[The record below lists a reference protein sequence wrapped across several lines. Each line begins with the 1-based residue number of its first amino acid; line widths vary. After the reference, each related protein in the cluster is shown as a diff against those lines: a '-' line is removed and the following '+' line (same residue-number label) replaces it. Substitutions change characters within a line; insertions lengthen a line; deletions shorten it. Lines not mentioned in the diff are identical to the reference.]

1 MKDKLALRDDL
12 LHATKSMEDI
22 LGKVAEEE
30 RAITPEEVEQFDA
43 LETRCTELEGEIAAK
58 ELEDAELEKRT
69 QSVASRMEKLS
80 TPAERKTAPI
90 STTADGTTPQE
101 PRIQPVTRFGKLKSF
116 KGPDA
121 EKRALV
127 TGHWLRHL
135 VTGDAS
141 SKRFLEDHVSE
152 EFRAAGGDNNL
163 KGGALVPIEMSNA
176 IIDLQ
181 FEYGIFRQYAQNWPM
196 TGDTLEIPRDSSAL
210 TVTFTGEGV
219 EGTETDPAFDV
230 ITLTAKKAMAISRYS
245 NELGDDAIISM
256 ADLIVN
262 KFARAFAKKE
272 DDCGFNGDGTNSTYG
287 GMIGLNTLFDEDGFG
302 GVVRA
307 GAVAGTT
314 GSILFASFD
323 IDDMSNLMA
332 ALPSYALAGAKF
344 FCSSQWNAQVFDNIK
359 ATAGG
364 NTTMTLNDRPV
375 PAYMGYPIIVS
386 EVMPSSYTD
395 TECLVLFGDLSM
407 SSAFGAR
414 SDIEVDVSK
423 DKYWSTDQIGV
434 RGKERFDIINHD
446 VGDATNAGPV
456 VGMYGKSA

>member
-90 STTADGTTPQE
+90 STTADGTTPTE
-101 PRIQPVTRFGKLKSF
+101 PRIQVVKRFGKLRSF
-116 KGPDA
+116 TGPDA
-121 EKRALV
+121 ERRALV
-127 TGHWLRHL
+127 TGHWLRHM
-135 VTGDAS
+135 VTGDLS
-141 SKRFLEDHVSE
+141 SKRFLEEHVSQE
-152 EFRAAGGDNNL
+152 YRAAGEDVNI
-163 KGGALVPIEMSNA
+163 KGGALVPVEMSQA

-181 FEYGIFRQYAQNWPM
+181 FEYGVFRQYAMNWPM
-196 TGDTLEIPRDSSAL
+196 TSDTLEIPRDSSSL

-219 EGTETDPAFDV
+219 DGTETDPAFDV

-272 DDCGFNGDGTNSTYG
+272 DDCGFMGTGALTTYG
-287 GMIGLNTLFDEDGFG
+287 GIVGLQPSFDETGISG
-302 GVVRA
+302 TKLA
-307 GAVAGTT
+307 GAIATDT
-314 GSILFASFD
+314 GEDAFGD
-323 IDDMSNLMA
+323 IDVNDLSNLMA
-332 ALPSYALAGAKF
+332 ACPSYALANAKF
-344 FCSSQWNAQVFDNIK
+344 YCSSQCNAGVFDNIK
-359 ATAGG
+359 AVAGG
-364 NTTMTLNDRPV
+364 NTTMTLNDKPI
-375 PAYMGYPIIVS
+375 PAYLGYPIVVT
-386 EVMPSSYTD
+386 EVMPSSITD
-395 TECLVLFGDLSM
+395 TECFLLFGDLSL

-423 DKYWSTDQIGV
+423 DKYWSTDQIGI
-434 RGKERFDIINHD
+434 RGKERFDIVNHD
-446 VGDATNAGPV
+446 IGTSAVAGPV
-456 VGMYGKSA
+456 VGLYSYTT